1 MSENARTRWQARYEK
16 SRVREVDF
24 TTLSGLELEPAYG
37 TDDSEWPGE
46 FPFTRGLYPTGYRG
60 RSWTI
65 RQFAG
70 FGNAQQTNERYR
82 MILGRGGGGL
92 SVAFDMPTLMGRDS
106 DDPKS
111 LGEVGHCGVAIDSAA
126 DMEVLFDGIDLGD
139 VTTSMTISGPAVP
152 VFCMMIVAA
161 ERAGVDTGKLN
172 GTLQTDIFKEY
183 IAQKEWIFGPEP
195 HLRLIGDLMEYCAEK
210 IPAYKPL
217 SVSGYHIREAGS
229 TAAQELAFTLADGFG
244 YVELGLSRGL
254 DVDVFAPGLSF
265 FFDAHVDFFEEIA
278 KFRAARRIWARW
290 MRDVYG
296 ATTDKAQWLRFHT
309 QTAGVSLTAQQPYN
323 NVVRTGIEALSA
335 VLGGT
340 NSLHTNALDETLAL
354 PSEQAAEIALRTQQ
368 VIMEETGV
376 VNVADPLGGSW
387 YVEAL
392 TDRIEA
398 EANAIFDQILAM
410 GGSTAHLRPAR
421 ADRRGRRSR
430 RVARSPAGSCAASR
444 TAGSCPRSPR
454 RRSSTRSSLEKGEK
468 RIVGVNCHTESVTH
482 DLEILR
488 VSHEVEVEQV
498 RVLAARRQAARRRG
512 RDGGAGRMVD
522 GGARRREHDR
532 ADARRGARRGDARRD
547 LRRAAGR
554 VGRVPRTGPVLSR
567 RRRSLGL
574 AHDAAAVLPPGRDRP
589 VRPQAPAPQPAAG
602 GTRGRRPAAGGS
614 SYAVEVTEENFQATI
629 ESSMTAPVLLVFYS
643 PTRMP
648 ESQQL
653 ADDLVDAVDGVRG
666 PVPGRPGRHRRR
678 AGDRAGD
685 ADPVDPAGGRGPRR
699 PSGAADPGRA
709 AARRAAL
716 RADHQVMQQ
725 LTAQGMTGRHQP
737 RVGRPSTPTAT
748 ASPTS
753 TRATP
758 PPRTR
763 SATVTSTA
771 RSRSTRSSSTPT
783 PPTPRPPPAW
793 RWPRSCS
800 APRASTSTPPGA
812 AAAANPDDVDA
823 QTMVADLDM
832 LGGHV
837 EDAFNRLIELVRRTS
852 GDDRNQA
859 REHLLGLF
867 GAVGNDDP
875 RVLKGRQSLA
885 SALF

>member
-1 MSENARTRWQARYEK
+1 MSENARARWQARYDK
-16 SRVREVDF
+16 SRVREADF
-24 TTLSGLELEPAYG
+24 TTLSGLELDPAYG
-37 TDDSEWPGE
+37 TEDSEWPGE

-60 RSWTI
+60 RTWTI

-111 LGEVGHCGVAIDSAA
+111 LGEVGHCGVAIDSVA
-126 DMEVLFDGIDLGD
+126 DMEILFDGIDLGD

-152 VFCMMIVAA
+152 VFCMMLVAA
-161 ERAGVDTGKLN
+161 ERAGVDTTTLN

-195 HLRLIGDLMEYCAEK
+195 HLKLIGDLMEYCAEN

-296 ATTDKAQWLRFHT
+296 AQSEKAQWLRFHT

-398 EANAIFDQILAM
+398 EANAIFDKILAM
-410 GGSTAHLRPAR
+410 GGSTLTSAQPEKLAE
-421 ADRRGRRSR
+421 AVGRGEWLVTRGLLHGIEEGWFMGEIAEAAFQYQ
-430 RVARSPAGSCAASR
+430 VA
-444 TAGSCPRSPR
+444 
-454 RRSSTRSSLEKGEK
+454 LEKGEK
-468 RIVGVNCHTESVTH
+468 RIVGVNCHEESVSH
-482 DLEILR
+482 ELEILR

-498 RVLAARRQAARRRG
+498 RVLQGRRQA
-512 RDGGAGRMVD
+512 RDDVAVTAALARMVD
-522 GGARRREHDR
+522 AAR
-532 ADARRGARRGDARRD
+532 ADENLIEPMLDAC
-547 LRRAAGR
+547 RAEA
-554 VGRVPRTGPVLSR
+554 T
-567 RRRSLGL
+567 LGEIC
-574 AHDAAAVLPPGRDRP
+574 D
-589 VRPQAPAPQPAAG
+589 
-602 GTRGRRPAAGGS
+602 
-614 SYAVEVTEENFQATI
+614 
-629 ESSMTAPVLLVFYS
+629 
-643 PTRMP
+643 
-648 ESQQL
+648 
-653 ADDLVDAVDGVRG
+653 
-666 PVPGRPGRHRRR
+666 
-678 AGDRAGD
+678 
-685 ADPVDPAGGRGPRR
+685 
-699 PSGAADPGRA
+699 
-709 AARRAAL
+709 AL
-716 RADHQVMQQ
+716 RAEW
-725 LTAQGMTGRHQP
+725 GEYREP
-737 RVGRPSTPTAT
+737 
-748 ASPTS
+748 
-753 TRATP
+753 
-758 PPRTR
+758 
-763 SATVTSTA
+763 A
-771 RSRSTRSSSTPT
+771 R
-783 PPTPRPPPAW
+783 
-793 RWPRSCS
+793 
-800 APRASTSTPPGA
+800 
-812 AAAANPDDVDA
+812 
-823 QTMVADLDM
+823 
-832 LGGHV
+832 
-837 EDAFNRLIELVRRTS
+837 F
-852 GDDRNQA
+852 
-859 REHLLGLF
+859 
-867 GAVGNDDP
+867 
-875 RVLKGRQSLA
+875 
-885 SALF
+885 